1 MFDDDNG
8 ISDVD
13 LLYGGL
19 IIIGVAC
26 IILGCGAL
34 SIHWLHSVF

>member
-13 LLYGGL
+13 LLYRGL

-26 IILGCGAL
+26 IILGWGAL
-34 SIHWLHSVF
+34 SIHWLRNVF